1 MQIIPA
7 IDLKNG
13 RCVRLVEGRE
23 ESAKVYD
30 RDPVEV
36 ARSYERDGA
45 TLIHIVDLDG
55 AFLGAASEN
64 QKIIQQIT
72 REIGV
77 PVEVGGGVRSSADV
91 ENLLENIGARFVI
104 IGTLAVE
111 QPDILSEAVKR
122 FGDAIVV
129 GIDARGREV
138 ATRGWTEATQ
148 IDALTLAQQMTGAG
162 VKRIIYTDITRDG
175 KLQGVN
181 VELTRQLA
189 EACGAR
195 VTASGGVASLADITN
210 LLAVESSG
218 VDSVI
223 IGKALYENRFTVKE
237 AIALA
242 GQQ

>member
-23 ESAKVYD
+23 ESAKIYD

-64 QKIIQQIT
+64 QKIIQHIT
-72 REIGV
+72 SEISV
-77 PVEVGGGVRSSADV
+77 PVEVGGGVRSSADI

-111 QPDILSEAVKR
+111 QPDMVREAVKR
-122 FGDAIVV
+122 FGDAVV
-129 GIDARGREV
+129 IGIDARGREV
-138 ATRGWTEATQ
+138 ATRGWTQDAQ
-148 IDALTLAQQMTGAG
+148 LDALTLAQQMTGAG

-181 VELTRQLA
+181 VELTQAVA
-189 EACGAR
+189 EACGAK

-210 LLAVESSG
+210 LLTVESSG

-223 IGKALYENRFTVKE
+223 IGKALYENRFTLKE